1 MPLDMPASCFNPDL
15 FFKVF
20 DTNGTV
26 QEKPCIQV
34 VSSTWLD
41 HPTNKNAKMSFAYA
55 FCQYDDIFI
64 NQNSELVSY
73 ADAIKKCG
81 TRGDTRL
88 AWPHEL
94 KLRVG
99 ILSMTMALKS

>member
-1 MPLDMPASCFNPDL
+1 MPALRFNPDL

-20 DTNGTV
+20 DTNGTL

-55 FCQYDDIFI
+55 FCQYDDILI
-64 NQNSELVSY
+64 NQYSELVSY
-73 ADAIKKCG
+73 PDAIKKCG
-81 TRGDTRL
+81 EKKL

-94 KLRVG
+94 RLRVG
-99 ILSMTMALKS
+99 ILSMAMSLKS